1 MAAGVVAAFWMV
13 SMLFVLTP
21 GADWAYAI
29 TAGLR
34 YRSVVPAVSG
44 MLLGHL
50 AMTAIVA
57 AGVAAVLARSP
68 VSLTVL
74 STAGAAY
81 LMWLGVGMFTS
92 PSAPQEGGP
101 GGTDSWARQ
110 TVKGVGVSGLNPKVF
125 LLLLALLP
133 QFTDPAGLWPL
144 AAQIAMLG
152 VVHVIT
158 CAVVYL
164 GVGAGAR
171 RVLRARPSLASVVSR
186 VSGVVM
192 IALGAVL
199 VLDQALL

>member
-13 SMLFVLTP
+13 SILFVLTP
-21 GADWAYAI
+21 GADWAYAS

-34 YRSVVPAVSG
+34 YRSVVPASSG
-44 MLLGHL
+44 MLLGPL
-50 AMTAIVA
+50 AMTAVVA
-57 AGVAAVLARSP
+57 AGVAAVLAQSP
-68 VSLTVL
+68 VLLTVL

-81 LMWLGVGMFTS
+81 LMWLGVGMLMS
-92 PSAPQEGGP
+92 PPAPQEGELDGA
-101 GGTDSWARQ
+101 GSWARQ

-133 QFTDPAGLWPL
+133 QFTDPSGPWPL

-164 GVGAGAR
+164 GVGAGAK
-171 RVLRARPSLASVVSR
+171 RVLRARPRAAEIVSR
-186 VSGVVM
+186 VSGAVM
-192 IALGAVL
+192 IALGPVL
-199 VLDQALL
+199 VIDQVLL

>member
-13 SMLFVLTP
+13 SILFVLTP

-50 AMTAIVA
+50 AMTAVVA
-57 AGVAAVLARSP
+57 AGVAAVLAQSP
-68 VSLTVL
+68 VLLAGL
-74 STAGAAY
+74 STVGAAY
-81 LMWLGVGMFTS
+81 LMWLGMGMLTS

-101 GGTDSWARQ
+101 GGTHSWARQ

-133 QFTDPAGLWPL
+133 QFTDPAAPWPL
-144 AAQIAMLG
+144 AAQIVMLG

-164 GVGAGAR
+164 GVGAGAK
-171 RVLRARPSLASVVSR
+171 RVLRARPKAAEIVSR
-186 VSGVVM
+186 VSGAVM

-199 VLDQALL
+199 VIDQVLL

>member
-1 MAAGVVAAFWMV
+1 MAAGVVVAFWMV
-13 SMLFVLTP
+13 SILFVLMP

-50 AMTAIVA
+50 AMTAAVA
-57 AGVAAVLARSP
+57 AGVAAVVAQSP
-68 VSLTVL
+68 VVLAVL
-74 STAGAAY
+74 STVGAAY
-81 LMWLGVGMFTS
+81 LMWLGVGMLTG
-92 PSAPQEGGP
+92 PSVIKEGEP
-101 GGTDSWARQ
+101 GGADSWTRQ

-133 QFTDPAGLWPL
+133 QFTDPAGPWPL
-144 AAQIAMLG
+144 AAQIVMLG

-164 GVGAGAR
+164 GVGAGAK
-171 RVLRARPSLASVVSR
+171 RVLRARPAAATIVSR

-192 IALGAVL
+192 LALGATLVIDQVL
-199 VLDQALL
+199 L